1 MTGIANNQASEKREE
16 RVRGRRQ
23 FTLVQSTK
31 ERAVSMARHIGNE
44 LASTESQK
52 VCYVTE

>member
-1 MTGIANNQASEKREE
+1 MTGIANQQASEKREE

-23 FTLVQSTK
+23 FTLVKSTK
-31 ERAVSMARHIGNE
+31 ERAVSIARHIGNK